1 MYRPVSR
8 PDPDKVTKVSTI
20 GAGPIGAG
28 WAAHFLA
35 RGFEVTA
42 YIHSMDERA
51 AFNQILDTG
60 WISLVA
66 IGLAEG
72 ASRDKLKVTD
82 DLAAAMAEAE
92 FVQECAPERLELKQQ
107 LYVQLDQFVADDI
120 VIASS
125 TSGLT
130 MTDIQK
136 DCASAGRTVIGH
148 PFNPPY
154 LLPLVEIVGGKK
166 TDPTAVDWAHDFY
179 QYAGKAPL
187 VMKKEIPGFV
197 ATRLQEAL
205 WREALHMVANG
216 EATPQDIDTA
226 LINGPAPRMAVQG
239 QCMAFHVA
247 CGEGGMATNLDQ
259 FGPALKLPWTRLE
272 APELTRELRDRM
284 VDGCEQASEGRH
296 FSDMAAA
303 RDRAIV
309 AVLKAVANADAV

>member
-1 MYRPVSR
+1 MAR
-8 PDPDKVTKVSTI
+8 PDPNDVKRVATI

-35 RGFEVTA
+35 RGYKVNA
-42 YIHSMDERA
+42 YIHSMQELT
-51 AFNQILDTG
+51 AFRQILDTG
-60 WISLVA
+60 WVSLQA

-72 ASRDKLKVTD
+72 ASRENLTVTD
-82 DLAAAMAEAE
+82 DLKAAMTDVE
-92 FVQECAPERLELKQQ
+92 FVQECAPERLELKQA
-107 LYVQLDQFVADDI
+107 LYTQLDELVVEDI

-136 DCASAGRTVIGH
+136 HSRTAERTVIGH

-166 TDPTAVDWAHDFY
+166 TNAQAVAWANEFY
-179 QYAGKAPL
+179 AIAGKAPL
-187 VMKKEIPGFV
+187 VMKKEVPGFV

-259 FGPALKLPWTRLE
+259 FGPALKLPWTRLD
-272 APELTRELRDRM
+272 APELTPELRDRM
-284 VDGCEQASEGRH
+284 VAGCEEAASDRH
-296 FSDMAAA
+296 FTEMAAE

-309 AVLKAVANADAV
+309 GVLQAVAKATKN